1 LKKGQPNKGSTFFTY
16 FVKQELNSMTDKE
29 IQIVGI
35 PGVQARQ
42 MFSKRFSL
50 YG

>member
-1 LKKGQPNKGSTFFTY
+1 LKKGQPNKGLASFTY
-16 FVKQELNSMTDKE
+16 FVKPSVKPMADKE

-50 YG
+50 CG